1 MVEKLIIRD
10 FAGIKELEI
19 DIKQINILIGPQASG
34 KSVCA
39 KLLFYFKN
47 FPGELLSAAENE
59 QKKSRLDL
67 HYSKTFEEYFPPE
80 SWGDQNFSIKYEI
93 SSIFIEISRKQ
104 DSRGKIL
111 LNYSDVFKKELSKL
125 RTLKRKI
132 EDKSLEKDDRYEPV
146 DKMRTRRV
154 LRDSLSESLSDSLCK
169 EVTFTQLFI
178 PAGRSFFA
186 NLQSSIFSFLSSNN
200 ALDPFLRAFGS
211 TYENVKGLRFSRL
224 RDRLDEGKEGKEIQD
239 EISRLIEKSLCG
251 KYLYEKG
258 KDFLDIADGRR
269 INVANSSSGQQETLP
284 LTIMLAALPFLAS
297 PRSGQTVYIEEP
309 EAHLFPSAQRSII
322 ELIAT
327 VFNYRKEKLQFFI
340 TTHSPYVLTAIN
352 NLLQAGILY
361 QTADQDVL
369 RQLEK
374 IVPKYKA
381 LNTSDLSAY
390 VLADGKCNSI
400 ICHDTGLIDAK
411 IIDSVSDE
419 LAIEFDKLLDL
430 T

>member
-1 MVEKLIIRD
+1 MVEKLIVSN

-19 DIKQINILIGPQASG
+19 DIRKINILIGPQASG

-47 FPGELLSAAENE
+47 FAWEILSVVENE
-59 QKKSRLDL
+59 QTKRNLDSN
-67 HYSKTFEEYFPPE
+67 YSKTFEEYFPPD
-80 SWGDQNFSIKYEI
+80 SWGNHDFSIRYEI
-93 SSIFIEISRKQ
+93 SDVFIEVSRKH
-104 DSRGKIL
+104 DNKGKISL
-111 LNYSDVFKKELSKL
+111 SYSEFFKKELVEL
-125 RTLKRKI
+125 RTLLRKVKETSI
-132 EDKSLEKDDRYEPV
+132 DKNARYERI
-146 DKMRTRRV
+146 DRLYLTREI
-154 LRDSLSESLSDSLCK
+154 LRDSLAELLSSSLCK
-169 EVTFTQLFI
+169 EAAFTQLFI

-211 TYENVKGLRFSRL
+211 TYESIKGVRFRL
-224 RDRLDEGKEGKEIQD
+224 RDRPDEEKEAKDIQD
-239 EISRLIEKSLCG
+239 EMTRLIEKSLCG
-251 KYLYEKG
+251 KHIHERG
-258 KDFLDIADGRR
+258 KDFLEISDGRR
-269 INVANSSSGQQETLP
+269 ISVANSSSGQQETLP
-284 LTIMLAALPFLAS
+284 LTVMLAALPFLTS
-297 PRSGQTVYIEEP
+297 SSGQTVYIEEP
-309 EAHLFPSAQRSII
+309 EAHLFPSAQRSVI

-361 QTADQDVL
+361 QKVDQEVL

-381 LNTSDLSAY
+381 LSTSDLSAY
-390 VLADGKCNSI
+390 VLANGKCSSI
-400 ICHDTGLIDAK
+400 ICPDTGLIDAN

-419 LAIEFDKLLDL
+419 LAIEFDKLLNL
-430 T
+430 A